1 MTVMAKL
8 TTHVSNIRAN
18 SSPSPFASNSVVMD
32 AKADD
37 MSMLAFAS
45 ITPALL
51 LHHRLC
57 HLEDGNDK
65 VKGMADDIRRD
76 SRLDNP
82 LKEDECIEIVHVVL
96 LHNHVNQ
103 LIGQDRGNNKA
114 RDGNNHR
121 L

>member
-45 ITPALL
+45 ITPALCCTIVCATSKMATIKSKVWL
-51 LHHRLC
+51 TTYAAIPALII
-57 HLEDGNDK
+57 HLKKMNVSK
-65 VKGMADDIRRD
+65 SCMLFFSTIM
-76 SRLDNP
+76 
-82 LKEDECIEIVHVVL
+82 
-96 LHNHVNQ
+96 
-103 LIGQDRGNNKA
+103 
-114 RDGNNHR
+114 
-121 L
+121 